1 MKVTREFLEKIRVRQ
16 SWSGNINKI
25 SKDVYTFTIYNFL
38 PGTNPHRLDGH
49 YSFAVNITNF
59 KYVYW
64 KDSNYGGLTYVRD
77 NIDKILLPVHKSVKS
92 EIEGIIASKLLGAY
106 WDDGSV
112 INGNG
117 NLLFPKKTTEYDP
130 YSKRSIICTWHD
142 DQPNTPLGTLDGI
155 ELLAVEKLQL

>member
-1 MKVTREFLEKIRVRQ
+1 MKVTREFLEKIRIRQ
-16 SWSGNINKI
+16 SWSGNIDKI

-38 PGTNPHRLDGH
+38 PGTNPNGLDGH

-77 NIDKILLPVHKSVKS
+77 NKNKILLPVHKSVKQ

-106 WDDGSV
+106 WYDGKHV
-112 INGNG
+112 NQQG
-117 NLLFPKKTTEYDP
+117 NLLFPLENVEYEAP
-130 YSKRSIICTWHD
+130 YKRSIICTWHD
-142 DQPNTPLGTLDGI
+142 DQPNTPLGILDEM
-155 ELLAVEKLQL
+155 ELLAVEKLQK